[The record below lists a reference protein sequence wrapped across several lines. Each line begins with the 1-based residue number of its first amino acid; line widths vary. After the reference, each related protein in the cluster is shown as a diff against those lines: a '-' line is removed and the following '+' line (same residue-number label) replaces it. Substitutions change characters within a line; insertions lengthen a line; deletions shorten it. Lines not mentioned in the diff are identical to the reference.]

1 MFRFENT
8 YMLYALIILPILII
22 LFHLI
27 KAKKKKVMAEFGDL
41 ELVKSLMPEA
51 SQSKPVWKFYL
62 FIAAVAFIII
72 GLARPQFGS
81 KLQEVKRKGIEIM
94 IALDVSNSMNAT
106 DIQPSR
112 LERAK
117 QVVSK
122 LVDRLVDDKI
132 GLIVFAGD
140 AYTQV
145 PITTDYVSAKMFL
158 GNITTGIVPVQGTAI
173 GKAINLATN
182 SFPPNSDL
190 QKVIIIITDGENHE
204 DDPVEAAKT
213 ANEKG
218 ILVYTMGMGS
228 PEGAPIP
235 EGAESSLNFKKD
247 KTGNTVIS
255 KLDEITL
262 QKTAIAGGGEYIR
275 ANNTQFGLNN
285 LFDKVD
291 KLNKKEYESKMF
303 AEYDDQYQY
312 CFGLALILL
321 VIEFLIA
328 ERKSK
333 LLLKFKLFEISKPL
347 NKN

>member
-1 MFRFENT
+1 MFRFENI
-8 YMLYALIILPILII
+8 YMLYALILLPVLVV
-22 LFHLI
+22 LFHFI
-27 KAKKKKVMAEFGDL
+27 RAKKKKAMAEFGDI
-41 ELVKSLMPEA
+41 ELVQSLMPEA

-62 FIAAVAFIII
+62 FLSAVVLIII

-117 QVVSK
+117 QVVAK
-122 LVDRLVDDKI
+122 LVDRLGDDKI

-140 AYTQV
+140 AYTQI

-158 GNITTGIVPVQGTAI
+158 NNLTTGMVPVQGTAI

-204 DDPVEAAKT
+204 DDPVEAAKA

-235 EGAESSLNFKKD
+235 EGAENSMNFKKD
-247 KTGNTVIS
+247 KSGNTVIS

-275 ANNTQFGLNN
+275 ANNTQAGLNN
-285 LFDKVD
+285 LFDKVE
-291 KLNKKEYESKMF
+291 KLSKKEYESKMF

-312 CFGLALILL
+312 LFGLALILL
-321 VIEFLIA
+321 IIEFLIA

-333 LLLKFKLFEISKPL
+333 LLMKFKLFEVSKTL
-347 NKN
+347 TKN